1 MFQNVN
7 PTTTLTLEEAIEQG
21 LTDHLSY
28 DFEFLAE
35 DVPGQKVLIFS
46 EDVHTD
52 QLLDL
57 HNIYVEQD
65 IAGMIFRGNLQVD
78 NSIIDYEPDTY
89 ACFLLI
95 EGNLTCRNLVAG
107 CVPIHVKGNVY
118 VRETFIGYYN
128 HGEVTIDGDLHARL
142 WIEDDHQTTVKGT
155 VHAVTFAPKDWTATP
170 DYTDWHD
177 VLLPEVATQLL
188 KEDYLFAGNADLL
201 RLIEDGQPV
210 FKQDLLRTGISS
222 DEFRQLLYNE
232 LFAPGLDS
240 LTVTQKPWELRLTQ
254 HSDQPGGWE
263 NDTLYILNAEEG
275 RSFVISTAPGKPLFF
290 GYQVADD
297 RFEEVTDLTS
307 EPGQLLLRYFTR
319 ACAIVNAKVNWN
331 RYYRKEIDEE
341 QLWQL
346 IWLFNPG
353 DNTDFFLPVA
363 TELFHRV
370 ALAADYPYTYIHSR
384 YPEDSL
390 RRGLDEVP
398 GATVPVA
405 LLDGLLDRGL
415 IAELSY
421 NKPLSGEME
430 TLNEVTMLYWNT
442 LLKTPPPYDEDPV
455 SEEYMHFVNTEMQP
469 QGAMLIRLN
478 AGMRNYLLACMPV
491 AAIPQL
497 KQLAD
502 ALDVT
507 VEF

>member
-21 LTDHLSY
+21 LTAHLSY

-35 DVPGQKVLIFS
+35 DVPGQKVLIFE
-46 EDVHTD
+46 EDVHTG

-57 HNIYVEQD
+57 HDIYVEKD

-89 ACFLLI
+89 ACFLSVD
-95 EGNLTCRNLVAG
+95 GNLTCRNLVAG

-118 VRETFIGYYN
+118 VQQTFIGYYN

-142 WIEDDHQTTVKGT
+142 WIEDDHQTTVKGK
-155 VHAVTFAPKDWTATP
+155 VNAVTFAPKDWTATP
-170 DYTDWHD
+170 DYTEWQD
-177 VLLPEVATQLL
+177 VLLPEVATALL
-188 KEDYLFAGNADLL
+188 KEDYLFAGDAGLL
-201 RLIEDGQPV
+201 RLIEAGQPV
-210 FKQDLLRTGISS
+210 FKQDLVRTGISP
-222 DEFRQLLYNE
+222 DEFQQLLHNE

-240 LTVTQKPWELRLTQ
+240 LVVAQKPWELRLTQ

-263 NDTLYILNAEEG
+263 YDTVYILNADEG
-275 RSFVISTAPGKPLFF
+275 RSCVIATAPGMPLSFR
-290 GYQVADD
+290 YAAADD
-297 RFEEVTDLTS
+297 KFEVVTDLTS

-319 ACAIVNAKVNWN
+319 ARALVSAKVNWN
-331 RYYRKEIDEE
+331 RYYRKNIDKE

-353 DNTDFFLPVA
+353 DNTDFFLPIA

-370 ALAADYPYTYIHSR
+370 TLAADFPYTYIHNR
-384 YPEDSL
+384 YPEDSQ
-390 RRGLDEVP
+390 RRGLDEFP
-398 GATVPVA
+398 RATVPVA

-415 IAELSY
+415 IAELSH
-421 NKPLSGEME
+421 NKPLSGQVSK
-430 TLNEVTMLYWNT
+430 LNEVTTLYWNT
-442 LLKTPPPYDEDPV
+442 TLKTPPPYDEDPV
-455 SEEYMHFVNTEMQP
+455 SEAYMHFVNTEMQP